1 MALLLILLPLFTAL
15 AAFLVSSPTLRARLL
30 PTAGVLHLLVL
41 LVILRHWDSLPARA
55 WLGLDALGAWVLLVI
70 SVLFCICAF
79 YAPSYLALRAD
90 RDNRI
95 FCVSLLAFLGLA
107 SLLAQARHPG
117 IAWVAMETTTLVTA
131 PLIYFNRNRRSL
143 EATWKYLLIGSVG
156 IALALLGTL
165 FLAYAAHFGG
175 LEEPLQYTRLMQHAD
190 LLSRPW
196 LRAAFVLSL
205 VGYGT
210 KMGLAPLHT
219 WKPDAYGETPGIVGA
234 LLAGGVTSCAFL
246 ALLRIYGVVVA
257 AGEGRFARELLV
269 GFGILSMV
277 WAMVFMVRQV
287 DFKRMLAYSSVEHM
301 GILVFG
307 IGIGGLAARFALFH
321 LAANALVKSVLF
333 LSAGNIHRSYS
344 SKTIPQVTGAI
355 RRTPVSGWLFLLG
368 FLAITG
374 LPPFAPFISEFNIAA
389 GALTSGHLLAGATF
403 LVLLAGIFIAMSETV
418 LQVVFGTPSH
428 QRVRTPYSDTVATTA
443 PLIVALSLAALLGLW
458 LPKPLQ
464 VLLDHAAI
472 TLDEPVSA
480 KEVRTVPPA
489 SAIPAIEV
497 PHE

>member
-1 MALLLILLPLFTAL
+1 MALLLIVFPILAAL
-15 AAFLVSSPTLRARLL
+15 AAYLVPSPIHRARLL
-30 PTAGVLHLLVL
+30 PVAGSLH
-41 LVILRHWDSLPARA
+41 LVILLVALRHWGTLPVNAL
-55 WLGLDALGAWVLLVI
+55 LGLDALGAWVLLVI

-79 YAPSYLALRAD
+79 YAPAYLALRPD
-90 RDNRI
+90 RDSRI
-95 FCVSLLAFLGLA
+95 FCLSLLSFLGLA

-117 IAWVAMETTTLVTA
+117 VAWVAMETTTLVTA

-175 LEEPLQYTRLMQHAD
+175 LEEPLNFNRLMQHAD

-196 LRAAFVLSL
+196 LRAAFVLCL

-219 WKPDAYGETPGIVGA
+219 WKPDAYGETPGLVGA

-257 AGEGRFARELLV
+257 AGEARFAQELLI

-277 WAMVFMVRQV
+277 WAMVFMVRQM

-344 SKTIPQVTGAI
+344 SKTLPHVTGAI

-389 GALTSGHLLAGATF
+389 GALTTGHILAGAAF

-418 LQVVFGTPSH
+418 LQVVFGTPSP
-428 QRVRTPYSDTVATTA
+428 QRVRTHYSDTPATTA
-443 PLIVALSLAALLGLW
+443 PLIVALGLAAILGMW
-458 LPKPLQ
+458 LPKSMH
-464 VLLDHAAI
+464 VLLDHAAATI
-472 TLDEPVSA
+472 DGRTP
-480 KEVRTVPPA
+480 VRTAPPA
-489 SAIPAIEV
+489 EPGSLAEV
-497 PHE
+497 SHE